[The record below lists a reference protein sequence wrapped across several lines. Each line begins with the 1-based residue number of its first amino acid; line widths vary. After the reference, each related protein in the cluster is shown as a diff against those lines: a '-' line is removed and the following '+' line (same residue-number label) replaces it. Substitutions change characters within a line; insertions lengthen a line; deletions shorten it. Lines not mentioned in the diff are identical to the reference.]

1 MSESRACRKCFM
13 IYGDDVKRCPV
24 CKIPTSETHSGFLGI
39 INPEKSEVAK
49 KLEERSKVRVLSG
62 KYALNVS

>member
-1 MSESRACRKCFM
+1 M

-49 KLEERSKVRVLSG
+49 KVEERSKVRVLSG
-62 KYALNVS
+62 KYALNVR

>member
-1 MSESRACRKCFM
+1 M

-62 KYALNVS
+62 KYALNVR